1 MAATMAVFVNEPIAR
16 PVTEFLQPTVEKA
29 NASKETHPGRVT
41 TNQIGLGR
49 KERKT
54 PISAVFEPAGS
65 RQKQYYR
72 PDGNSRNP
80 CAGAG

>member
-49 KERKT
+49 RERKT
-54 PISAVFEPAGS
+54 GYLGGFGRGESRRGRRGTATVNCQNPCVGS
-65 RQKQYYR
+65 R
-72 PDGNSRNP
+72 
-80 CAGAG
+80 